1 MRNIEPFI
9 SLGWYTVPL
18 KGKLERRE
26 DGSKTEPVFEKDWRK
41 KYAEERN
48 EKVSGLGGVLTGS
61 KSGIIAIDCDN
72 DLVWQL
78 FRSLDPDYDFTFV
91 SKGKVDKEGNPK
103 VCGTIIYTFNP
114 DFPDSF
120 GINNDKL
127 ALDVYSENGF
137 VYLPTEK
144 NKTKKTWKTMPELK
158 EMPASVLSF
167 LLHLKE
173 SSKPKLAPTIA
184 PNVMTANCLAPA
196 VKQFVDSGKF
206 SQGLFR
212 IITPRS
218 FRDEPQYVNQGFLHP
233 ENVPEGRGSEY
244 LSKISA
250 ILGADISIDEEL
262 YNAAM
267 HDINGLWGDNA
278 MDPDRLDATITN
290 SMVSGNASIDGVPIW
305 QYDEN
310 WSQYRCILHTK
321 RQSTIELGFDDRRAM
336 YYCVDVANEHVK
348 AFGRDS
354 DMFMYVNTSVKS
366 APKKPEL
373 IQSLPTINVTTAP
386 EKPFGFYATDDSVR
400 TLNLF
405 KRTPEL
411 NILNDPKTYAQFYKR
426 PETIIKFLETLVPEE
441 EMRTYLLQFIKR
453 KLTKFEY
460 SPVMLYFLGAQGSGK
475 DTFVGILEAI
485 MGNERVSKPTSK
497 EFLEQF
503 NSWMLDSYFV
513 QLDEYGNQLS
523 SRDKDEALG
532 KLKAYT
538 GKEVITI
545 RQMRTEGYMYKHNVT
560 FISTANKNP
569 FGLEDGDRRIALFET
584 PNKLEEA
591 EWVNDV
597 TEVHDR
603 IFAETKDFAYY
614 LATEVDM
621 LPKAK
626 YVTPPWTAGKHKLIA
641 SSMQAGP
648 RLAYALDHGML
659 DYLTELSELND
670 CPNLIKQIKEGRIY
684 SEALED
690 LYDALTENAGDMR
703 ILTKLIRG
711 KGIKIRPTTVG
722 NVKKFYYDLR
732 CFKKSTTEMFEDETD
747 ELS

>member
-26 DGSKTEPVFEKDWRK
+26 DGSKTEPGFEKGWRLK
-41 KYAEERN
+41 CSTEKN
-48 EKVSGLGGVLTGS
+48 TKVSALGGTMTGA
-61 KSGIIAIDCDN
+61 KSNIIAIDCDN
-72 DLVWQL
+72 DLTWNL
-78 FRSLDPDYDFTFV
+78 FHSLDPEYDFVFK
-91 SKGKVDKEGNPK
+91 SKGKLNKDGTLKE
-103 VCGTIIYTFNP
+103 CGTILYTYNP

-120 GINNDKL
+120 SINDDNV

-137 VYLPTEK
+137 VYLPTK
-144 NKTKKTWKTMPELK
+144 ANKTKVAWKDEELPELK
-158 EMPASVLSF
+158 ELPPQVLSF
-167 LLHLKE
+167 LKHLKDN
-173 SSKPKLAPTIA
+173 SKPKLAPQIKQ
-184 PNVMTANCLAPA
+184 NVLTANCLAPT

-218 FRDEPQYVNQGFLHP
+218 FRDEQQYVTQGFLHP

-250 ILGADISIDEEL
+250 ILGADISVDEEL

-267 HDINGLWGDNA
+267 HDINALWGDSA
-278 MDPDRLDATITN
+278 MDSDRLDATITDG
-290 SMVSGNASIDGVPIW
+290 MVSGRACIDGIPIW

-310 WSQYRCILHTK
+310 WAQSRCILHTK
-321 RQSTIELGFDDRRAM
+321 RQSTIELGFDDHRAL

-348 AFGRDS
+348 SFGRDS
-354 DMFMYVNTSVKS
+354 DLFMYVNTSVLS

-373 IQSLPTINVTTAP
+373 VQAMPTLNVTTAP

-411 NILNDPKTYAQFYKR
+411 TILDEPENYRQFYKR
-426 PETIIKFLETLVPEE
+426 PNTLLKFLETLIPEE
-441 EMRTYLLQFIKR
+441 EMRTYLLQFLKR

-460 SPVMLYFLGAQGSGK
+460 SPVMLYFLGVQGSGK
-475 DTFVGILEAI
+475 DTFVGILEQI
-485 MGNERVSKPTSK
+485 MGSERVAKPTSK

-503 NSWMLDSYFV
+503 NGWMLDSYFV
-513 QLDEYGNQLS
+513 QLDEYGNQLG

-538 GKEVITI
+538 GKQVISI
-545 RQMRTEGYMYKHNVT
+545 RQMRTEGYSYKHNVT

-569 FGLEDGDRRIALFET
+569 FGLESEDRRIALFET
-584 PNKLEEA
+584 PNNLSKA
-591 EWVNDV
+591 DWVHDV
-597 TEVHDR
+597 TEVYEK
-603 IFAETKDFAYY
+603 IMAEVKDFAFY

-626 YVTPPWTAGKHKLIA
+626 YMIPPWTDGKHKLIA
-641 SSMQAGP
+641 SSMKAGP
-648 RLAYALDHGML
+648 RLAYILDNGMM

-670 CPNLIKQIKEGRIY
+670 CPKLIKDIKAKRIY
-684 SEALED
+684 SETLED

-703 ILTKLIRG
+703 ILTKLIRA
-711 KGIKIRPTTVG
+711 KGIKVRPTTIN
-722 NVKKFYYDLR
+722 NVKKFYYDIK
-732 CFKKSTTEMFEDETD
+732 CFEEAPLFGDIDD
-747 ELS
+747 EL